1 MVVNDDAHILEVRV
15 AVELFAGKPAPT
27 GGAGALNIGET
38 MSQAVLAK
46 ETNRRQL
53 QQIISGLSDGVI
65 LAEVDQSILWAN
77 EAALLMHGVEKV
89 EELGANTQEYAAR
102 FALRYRNN
110 HPLVLENYPLSRVA
124 DGEEFSDVVVEVTP
138 TGDEEKT
145 WVHRLR
151 SLVLTDASGE
161 PELLVLILSDATE
174 WASAEQRFEKTF
186 NANPAP
192 AVICRLSDLRYIKVN
207 QGFLE
212 MTGYSRDQVIGRSVY
227 ELDVLEQ
234 AENKDLAV
242 KRLGE
247 GSTIPQMQA
256 ELKLPEGGSK
266 LVIVAGQPLDM
277 NEEDCMLFSFTDLE
291 PRRKAETAL
300 RQSEERF
307 AKSFRLTPV
316 PTLVCNAANRQVV
329 DINEAFM
336 NITGYI
342 SEELIG
348 KSIEDIDFID
358 SPQASTQLF
367 TTLEKAGNLDGLD
380 LKIRKKGSEVIDC
393 VLSADTVSIQDV
405 PCYLLVLMNITER
418 KRSELELVA
427 AIEEVMQDASW
438 FSQTLIEKLANAKS
452 VNSPNVPNISFT
464 DLTARERDVLGLI
477 CEGLADKEIASR
489 LKLAPNTVRNH
500 VATVYSK
507 LGVHSRSAAI
517 VWARERGLFA
527 GELRVKKPK

>member
-1 MVVNDDAHILEVRV
+1 
-15 AVELFAGKPAPT
+15 
-27 GGAGALNIGET
+27 
-38 MSQAVLAK
+38 MSQAVLAS

-65 LAEVDQSILWAN
+65 LAELDQSILWAN
-77 EAALLMHGVEKV
+77 EAALTMHGLDDISA
-89 EELGANTQEYAAR
+89 LGANTGEYAER

-110 HPLVLENYPLSRVA
+110 HSLSLDSYPLSRVA
-124 DGEEFSDVVVEVTP
+124 SGEEFSDVVVEVTP
-138 TGDEEKT
+138 AADPERT

-151 SLVLTDASGE
+151 SLVLTNSAGK

-212 MTGYSRDQVIGRSVY
+212 MTGYNRDQVIGRSVY

-234 AENKDLAV
+234 AERKALAIQ
-242 KRLGE
+242 RLGE

-256 ELKLPEGGSK
+256 ELKLPDGSSK

-277 NEEDCMLFSFTDLE
+277 SDEDCMLFSFTDLE
-291 PRRKAETAL
+291 PRRKAEIAL

-316 PTLVCNAANRQVV
+316 PTLVCDAGNQQVV
-329 DINEAFM
+329 DVNEAFM
-336 NITGYI
+336 NLTGYTT
-342 SEELIG
+342 EELIG
-348 KSIEDIDFID
+348 KSIADIDFVD
-358 SPQASTQLF
+358 NGNAYAQLF
-367 TTLEKAGNLDGLD
+367 ALLEKAGHLDGQD
-380 LKIRKKGSEVIDC
+380 LQIRKKGKEVIDC
-393 VLSADTVSIQDV
+393 VVSADTVTLQDTT
-405 PCYLLVLMNITER
+405 CYLLVMMDITER
-418 KRSELELVA
+418 KRSELELVT

-452 VNSPNVPNISFT
+452 VNRPNLPNVSFT

-527 GELRVKKPK
+527 GERRTKSAK